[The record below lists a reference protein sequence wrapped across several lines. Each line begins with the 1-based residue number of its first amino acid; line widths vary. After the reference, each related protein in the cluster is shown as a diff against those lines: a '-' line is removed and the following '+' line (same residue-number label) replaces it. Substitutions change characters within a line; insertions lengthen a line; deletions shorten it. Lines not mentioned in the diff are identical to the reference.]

1 MRVKMLVGL
10 AGGLNLSPGDI
21 YDAPEDEALRL
32 ISARYALPY
41 SEPLVEV
48 ATKPRARERRKAD

>member
-1 MRVKMLVGL
+1 MLVSL
-10 AGGLNLSPGDI
+10 AGGVNLSPGDI

-48 ATKPRARERRKAD
+48 ATKPKARERRKAD